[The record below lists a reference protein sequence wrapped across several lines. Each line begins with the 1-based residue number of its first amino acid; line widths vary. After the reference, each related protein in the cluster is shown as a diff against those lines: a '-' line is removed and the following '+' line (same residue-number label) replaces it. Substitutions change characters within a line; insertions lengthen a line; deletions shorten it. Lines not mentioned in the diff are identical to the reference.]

1 MFLLKRTILIFINN
15 NLKNKLI
22 ICKDFSFLIIEKI
35 IEINE
40 FFIVIYIFI
49 ERLLFLKK
57 FKYRF

>member
-49 ERLLFLKK
+49 VRLLFLKK

>member
-49 ERLLFLKK
+49 VRYLFLKK